1 MGFTLFPLATKTMKL
16 LPKNWLSQNKLPT
29 LKQKVIVSLL
39 LLFSFLSKGQ
49 VVNYVNNGGFEIA
62 NPNNTQKP
70 KYWDATDTND
80 YMGLLLSQTI
90 TPYLV
95 PTSSFTHQWPVSGS
109 NYLLSNLLW
118 KPNTPNT
125 SRRYPRNEMKQSLQL
140 GKVYCIQLYVNV
152 TDQSSYGVDGFGVF
166 FGDTSTDTIKKCSV
180 PLTYLTPQIQYTSGF
195 IFDTLNWMKIS
206 GTFTASG
213 TEKYLMLGNFKSD
226 ATTNTVMV
234 NPTNSVVV
242 FCDVLYDNVSVIDI
256 DLPAFAGR
264 DTFFIPGDSVY
275 LGRPSDVGIDEACM
289 WYKLPNTTTAIDTV
303 AGLWVKPVTTTTYVV
318 KQEICG
324 VIKWDTVVLYQSAI
338 GVHELDIISNNLKI
352 YPQPVT
358 NEVNIQ
364 LNLQMDAPFN
374 KYQLYNNFGQLIRE
388 EELSFKNHI
397 ATITFEDLANGVY
410 FISISNLQ
418 NETITKKLVITK

>member
-1 MGFTLFPLATKTMKL
+1 MKL
-16 LPKNWLSQNKLPT
+16 SQKNWLLPNNINPKKSI
-29 LKQKVIVSLL
+29 KQLILL
-39 LLFSFLSKGQ
+39 GGFFFLFFFSSAQ
-49 VVNYVNNGGFEIA
+49 ITNYINNGGFEDCVNCNQTSFA
-62 NPNNTQKP
+62 TVAR
-70 KYWDATDTND
+70 YWNATDTGKFGGIVLTSD
-80 YMGLLLSQTI
+80 PPTG
-90 TPYLV
+90 LV
-95 PTSSFTHQWPVSGS
+95 PKSSYTYQWPRHGKNFLVGTEFNATCPAQSCVG
-109 NYLLSNLLW
+109 
-118 KPNTPNT
+118 
-125 SRRYPRNEMKQSLQL
+125 YPRNRLKSYLQVGKQYCFTMYVTLSNESTHAINSL
-140 GKVYCIQLYVNV
+140 GVY
-152 TDQSSYGVDGFGVF
+152 
-166 FGDTSTDTIKKCSV
+166 FGDSTTDTITICTK
-180 PLTYLTPQIQYTSGF
+180 PITYLTPQIVNISGF
-195 IFDTLNWMKIS
+195 ISDTLNWVKIS
-206 GTFTASG
+206 GTYTANG
-213 TEKYLMLGNFKSD
+213 TEKYIMLGNYNSS
-226 ATTNTVMV
+226 ASTNTIFV
-234 NPTNSVVV
+234 NPTHSPAAFSVY
-242 FCDVLYDNVSVIDI
+242 CYDDISLIDI

-374 KYQLYNNFGQLIRE
+374 KYQLYNNLGQLIRE

-397 ATITFEDLANGVY
+397 ASIRVEDLANGVY

-418 NETITKKLVITK
+418 NETITKKLVIAR